1 MKKSGLIWLVMGAM
15 EFVAACKSDGQ
26 SASTQTFTLASTGA
40 DLTVKVTASIPSSWT
55 VEKTPDTIN
64 FNVPGIDT
72 ILPSVSIVSISPHAR
87 SEAERL
93 AKVIGYQFVATPNA
107 KREDL
112 PDGRVWMS
120 DVNDRNVHARMFIP
134 YEGGVV
140 MGIAMCMKDAEKKL
154 PEIRKVLE
162 TIKVVK

>member
-1 MKKSGLIWLVMGAM
+1 MTKSGLAGLVLVAM
-15 EFVAACKSDGQ
+15 VCVAACKSG
-26 SASTQTFTLASTGA
+26 SKSSPQTFTLTSTGA
-40 DLTVKVTASIPSSWT
+40 DLSVKFTANIPSDWT
-55 VEKTPDTIN
+55 IEKEPDAIN
-64 FNVPGIDT
+64 FKVPGIDR
-72 ILPSVSIVSISPHAR
+72 ILPCVSIVSISPHAR
-87 SEAERL
+87 SEAERF
-93 AKVIGYQFVATPNA
+93 AKVIGYQFDSTPNA

-120 DVNDRNVHARMFIP
+120 DVTDRNVHARMFIP

-154 PEIRKVLE
+154 PEIRAVLE